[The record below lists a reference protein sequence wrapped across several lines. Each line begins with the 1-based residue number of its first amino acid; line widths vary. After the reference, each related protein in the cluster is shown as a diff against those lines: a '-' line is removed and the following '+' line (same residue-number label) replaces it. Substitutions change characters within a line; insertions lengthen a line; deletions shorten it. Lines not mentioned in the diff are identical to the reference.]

1 MTTDSLFGGTPL
13 VAAHFDSDVA
23 RAVFNDRGQRMPGGN
38 IRLEIERRVLAWLY
52 EASPKS
58 IMRWS
63 RRIDLLIVPVLS
75 PLAFRSFCC
84 FLSENQPQAIENM
97 PNTRD
102 SVQSLARAVN
112 LSRIINPDALD
123 RIYVALKNEG
133 LV

>member
-1 MTTDSLFGGTPL
+1 MTSDSLFGGTPL
-13 VAAHFDSDVA
+13 VAAHFESDVA
-23 RAVFNDRGQRMPGGN
+23 RAVFNDRGVRPAGGAV
-38 IRLEIERRVLAWLY
+38 RVAIENRAMAWLHG
-52 EASPKS
+52 ASPKA

-63 RRIDLLIVPVLS
+63 RKIDLLIVPVLS
-75 PLAFRSFCC
+75 PTVFRAFCC
-84 FLSENQPQAIENM
+84 FLCENQPQAIENM

-102 SVQSLARAVN
+102 SVQSLSRAVN

>member
-1 MTTDSLFGGTPL
+1 MSTDFLFGGTPL
-13 VAAHFDSDVA
+13 VTAHFESDVA
-23 RAVFNDRGQRMPGGN
+23 RAVFNDHGRKAAGGSLRM
-38 IRLEIERRVLAWLY
+38 EIERRVLAWLY

-63 RRIDLLIVPVLS
+63 RKIDLLIVPVLS
-75 PLAFRSFCC
+75 PSAFRAFCC
-84 FLSENQPQAIENM
+84 FLCEHQPQAIENM

-112 LSRIINPDALD
+112 LSRLINPEALD
-123 RIYVALKNEG
+123 RIYVALKTEG